1 MPTFHRGGEAR
12 ANFSPYKQVLNLASQ
27 TTASRCYSPCLVI
40 FLFVLFPGVLNEP
53 DLCYT
58 WGSHFHTFDG
68 RYFFFP
74 GRCTYKLV
82 HDCQDDMFSVHVHS
96 DTSCKTNT
104 NCRRAV
110 NLYLGGMDIKVIHSF
125 SLPIFT
131 FSYIVALLTTTSR
144 ML

>member
-1 MPTFHRGGEAR
+1 M
-12 ANFSPYKQVLNLASQ
+12 
-27 TTASRCYSPCLVI
+27 
-40 FLFVLFPGVLNEP
+40 LNEP

-96 DTSCKTNT
+96 DISCKTNT

-110 NLYLGGMDIKVIHSF
+110 NLYLGGMDIKVKDSPPFFFTSHFYIFIYSGVIDYNFQNALRQAIDF
-125 SLPIFT
+125 SCLMWHLQNRFLMRDTKSILVVV
-131 FSYIVALLTTTSR
+131 IK
-144 ML
+144 